1 MCPFRFR
8 NATTQHHQHQNATT
22 QDHQHQYFDC
32 SCPYFRNEIGGEVE
46 KQIALTRDTG
56 KNWGMADDG
65 SERSRQPCHTP
76 RQVCVPP
83 PPSFSFSP
91 FFILQARG
99 FCLLEH
105 STTHWKSGICPYGSL
120 SPQPIV
126 ERTDTGSTY
135 FRHFCYGKEHQN
147 WFGVDEALGP
157 VALSIRYI
165 GYTGAGWVMTF
176 LNLTLSQEGTSGRW
190 WGWSCV
196 WEPAGRRRRRRGRD
210 AGALHVPAH
219 CPHQRTSPSQVGQGI

>member
-1 MCPFRFR
+1 
-8 NATTQHHQHQNATT
+8 
-22 QDHQHQYFDC
+22 
-32 SCPYFRNEIGGEVE
+32 
-46 KQIALTRDTG
+46 
-56 KNWGMADDG
+56 MADDG

-76 RQVCVPP
+76 RQVRILSPAPC
-83 PPSFSFSP
+83 FSFFPSL
-91 FFILQARG
+91 LQARG

-135 FRHFCYGKEHQN
+135 FRHFFYGKEHQN

-165 GYTGAGWVMTF
+165 GYMLG
-176 LNLTLSQEGTSGRW
+176 
-190 WGWSCV
+190 
-196 WEPAGRRRRRRGRD
+196 
-210 AGALHVPAH
+210 
-219 CPHQRTSPSQVGQGI
+219 